1 MSRTIRIRKGLDINL
16 KGEAEKVILAENE
29 PSLYSIKPID
39 FSGLVPKLKLKEGDN
54 VKKGEIVFFD
64 KYRPQ
69 VGFAS
74 PVSGNISKV
83 IRGDKR
89 KMLEIIISKTDPSD
103 VVKHNL
109 SDFNLNN
116 PEEIKDI
123 FLKSGIWPYIKQRP
137 YGVIANPEDKP
148 RDIFISMFD
157 SAPLAADVEFLLHEK
172 KEQINKALQA
182 LLKLTDGNLYLG
194 FRKNSKLVSL
204 IDNIGEYKINYFEGP
219 HPSGLTGVQI
229 NKIAPIN
236 KGDIIW
242 TISPYDLPII
252 GDFLLTG
259 IYNPERTIAV
269 SGSEITKPAYFK
281 TIAGADISEIVKNN
295 IASENVRVISGN
307 VLTGSNISHSQFLGF
322 YDSLVT
328 VIPEG
333 NKHEMFGWALPGLN
347 KLSMSQTFLSSLLPK
362 KKFVAD
368 TNLHGG
374 HRAYVVTGQYE
385 KVCPIDIYPQL
396 LIKAILA
403 EDIDKMEQMG
413 IYEIIEE
420 DLALCEF
427 ACTSKTDVQEI
438 IRKGLDIMIKEMS

>member
-1 MSRTIRIRKGLDINL
+1 LDINL
-16 KGEAEKVILAENE
+16 KGEAEKVLLTENE
-29 PSLYSIKPID
+29 PNLYAIKPID
-39 FSGLVPKLKLKEGDN
+39 FTGLVPKLKLKEGEN

-69 VGFAS
+69 IGFAS
-74 PVSGNISKV
+74 PVTGTISKV
-83 IRGDKR
+83 VRGDKR
-89 KMLEIIISKTDPSD
+89 KMLEIVISKTDSTD
-103 VVKHNL
+103 FLQHNL
-109 SDFNLNN
+109 SDYDLNS
-116 PEEIKDI
+116 PDDIKKL
-123 FLKSGIWPYIKQRP
+123 FLNSGIWPYIKQRP
-137 YGVIANPEDKP
+137 YGIIANPENKP

-157 SAPLAADVEFLLHEK
+157 SAPLAADVEFILSEK
-172 KEQINKALQA
+172 KDQVNIALST
-182 LLKLTDGNLYLG
+182 LRKLTDGNIYLG
-194 FRKNSKLVSL
+194 FRKNSALVSL
-204 IDNIGEYKINYFEGP
+204 VDNQTEYKINYFDGP
-219 HPSGLTGVQI
+219 HPSGLPGVQI

-242 TISPYDLPII
+242 TINPCDLAII
-252 GDFLLTG
+252 GELLLTG
-259 IYNPERTIAV
+259 IYNPERTIALA
-269 SGSEITKPAYFK
+269 GSEIKKPAYFK
-281 TIAGADISEIVKNN
+281 TVVGADISSYVKTN
-295 IASENVRVISGN
+295 IESENVRVISGN

-322 YDSLVT
+322 YDNLVT

-427 ACTSKTDVQEI
+427 ACTSKTDVQDI